1 MALRDI
7 ILRFMPKPMKTE
19 AEDESRHWV
28 TTCPRCQQPFSVWD
42 TGGVRYKATGGVRI
56 TLVRCPHC
64 GKNSFV
70 RFERKTDPPAKAQAV
85 D

>member
-1 MALRDI
+1 MAFRDI
-7 ILRFMPKPMKTE
+7 ILWLMPKPMKAD

-42 TGGVRYKATGGVRI
+42 TGGIRYKATSMRGV

-64 GKNSFV
+64 ARNSFV
-70 RFERKTDPPAKAQAV
+70 RFERKTDPPGKSTGS
-85 D
+85 